1 MLKVLV
7 RVEIQYI
14 YSKII
19 YKCIFSN
26 TCSGLMMGL
35 KVNVGFFF
43 ILSNLMWKT
52 HDNC

>member
-43 ILSNLMWKT
+43 HSIESHVK
-52 HDNC
+52 DAR